1 MKRLVRKRTDRKI
14 SGLCAGIGEY
24 FDIDPNMVRLGWL
37 ILALSTAGTGIFA
50 YLIGSIIT
58 PEEGGPNA

>member
-1 MKRLVRKRTDRKI
+1 MKRLVRKKLDRKI

-24 FDIDPNMVRLGWL
+24 FDIDPNLIRLGWL
-37 ILALSTAGTGIFA
+37 ILTITTAGTGLFA
-50 YLIGSIIT
+50 YLIGSVIV